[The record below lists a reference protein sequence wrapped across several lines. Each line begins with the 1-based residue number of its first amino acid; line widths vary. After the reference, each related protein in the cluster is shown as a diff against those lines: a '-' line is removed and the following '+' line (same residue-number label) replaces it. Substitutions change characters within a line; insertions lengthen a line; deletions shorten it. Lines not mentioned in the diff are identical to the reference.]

1 VSNARGSYRRLA
13 MRHSAHLRLYK
24 GIPAP
29 TSDAQLNAEGTPLAV
44 RASEPGGL
52 LQLLIIEENAR
63 FAVTLRAT
71 FETEGFVV
79 AVAATVSQA
88 RQQMLD
94 TPPAFVII
102 DTMAPSHD
110 SYELLRTLRASGND
124 VPVIVLTTHGD
135 EHDKLRGFW
144 LGADDCITKPVNPL
158 ELVARIRVLLRRAHP
173 AFAAPLPRW
182 LRFGDVEINPA
193 ARVVKLRGVLVDL
206 RPKEFDLLLALYRQ
220 HDRVISRAELL
231 RDVWGYHASTVSRT
245 VDTHMAGLRLK
256 LEDDPL
262 APRHLVTLWTAGY
275 VLRLEAEPK

>member
-1 VSNARGSYRRLA
+1 MRR
-13 MRHSAHLRLYK
+13 SAHLRLYK

-29 TSDAQLNAEGTPLAV
+29 TSNAQLNAEGTALAGS
-44 RASEPGGL
+44 ASDPGGS

-63 FAVTLRAT
+63 FAVTLRT
-71 FETEGFVV
+71 TLETEGFVV

-124 VPVIVLTTHGD
+124 VPVIVLTTDGD
-135 EHDKLRGFW
+135 DHDKLRGFW

-193 ARVVKLRGVLVDL
+193 ARVVKLRGVPVDL

-220 HDRVISRAELL
+220 HDRVVSRAELL
-231 RDVWGYHASTVSRT
+231 RDVWGYDASTVSRT

-256 LEDDPL
+256 LEMDPL
-262 APRHLVTLWTAGY
+262 HPRHLLTVRTAGY
-275 VLRLEAEPK
+275 LLRQEPEETEKAGVA